1 MACFWYG
8 VGVNN
13 ETLPDGQEITG
24 WVAKEGWGPEVGAT
38 TRYLAAYFYSLTD
51 FVGELGQTN
60 GERFYGLCSHL
71 MYETFFGFLV
81 GTFATIVMSG
91 RVSDQKKAE
100 KLQGVREFTHQ
111 QKLPMKGRK
120 KTRSFYEILYKHNTV
135 FDEGELLDDLPESVR
150 RSLTSTIHKN
160 FTADVTFFRGF
171 QEEVTVPLF
180 LALVSPSIHACPVQ
194 LLRSDLE
201 QVSVVRAFVLLLL
214 CLKTWLRARCKS

>member
-1 MACFWYG
+1 MACFWYY
-8 VGVNN
+8 VGVDNH
-13 ETLPDGQEITG
+13 TLADGQEIQG
-24 WVAKEGWGPEVGAT
+24 WVTKEGWGPEVGQT
-38 TRYLAAYFYSLTD
+38 TRYLASYFYSLTD

-60 GERFYGLCSHL
+60 AERLYGLCSHL

-120 KTRSFYEILYKHNTV
+120 KIRSFYDFLYKHNTV
-135 FDEGELLDDLPESVR
+135 FDESELLEDLPESVR

-160 FTADVTFFRGF
+160 FTANVTFFRGF

-180 LALVSPSIHACPVQ
+180 LALVRP
-194 LLRSDLE
+194 
-201 QVSVVRAFVLLLL
+201 FVWPLALQCRLQAY
-214 CLKTWLRARCKS
+214 CCATDMSC

>member
-81 GTFATIVMSG
+81 
-91 RVSDQKKAE
+91 
-100 KLQGVREFTHQ
+100 
-111 QKLPMKGRK
+111 
-120 KTRSFYEILYKHNTV
+120 
-135 FDEGELLDDLPESVR
+135 
-150 RSLTSTIHKN
+150 
-160 FTADVTFFRGF
+160 
-171 QEEVTVPLF
+171 
-180 LALVSPSIHACPVQ
+180 
-194 LLRSDLE
+194 
-201 QVSVVRAFVLLLL
+201 
-214 CLKTWLRARCKS
+214 

>member
-1 MACFWYG
+1 MG
-8 VGVNN
+8 VEDNI
-13 ETLPDGQEITG
+13 LADGQVIQG
-24 WVAKEGWGPEVGAT
+24 WVGKENWGPEVDDG
-38 TRYLAAYFYSLTD
+38 TRYLASYFYSITD

-60 GERFYGLCSHL
+60 PERIYGLISHL

-120 KTRSFYEILYKHNTV
+120 KIRGFYEMLYKHNTV
-135 FDEGELLDDLPESVR
+135 FDEGALLEDLPESVR
-150 RSLTSTIHKN
+150 RGLTSTIHKN
-160 FTADVTFFRGF
+160 FTASVTFFRGF

-180 LALVSPSIHACPVQ
+180 LALVPFLAPSPSLPAAI
-194 LLRSDLE
+194 
-201 QVSVVRAFVLLLL
+201 
-214 CLKTWLRARCKS
+214 